1 MLYAL
6 PLVLLPLIIHLLN
19 RLRYK
24 TVHWAAM
31 MFLLKANRAATRRAK
46 IRQYLILLARMLVIF
61 FLIWAVA
68 RPKTGGWIGAAAGGA
83 TETVLILLDRSASME
98 TRDAEKGESR
108 RAHAL
113 TLLAQASKQNANSR
127 FVLIESV
134 LRQPLEIADASGLA
148 TMQMAEAT
156 DTAADIP
163 SMVRAALDYITVNK
177 PGSVELWIASD
188 LQASNWRAD
197 SPEWQDIAARFAG
210 LPTSAS
216 IRVLDLSSEARND
229 VAVAVKSSELR
240 VRDLKAGKSQLGLA
254 LEFKSEG
261 DRKGTVPLL
270 VTGEG
275 AKSQSD
281 ITLSSAVQRQTLKF
295 DVPNAAVGWGKVELP
310 ADDNLADNTAYFAY
324 APPLPLRAV
333 VVGDGPSANRLR
345 FAAAPD
351 KTRTDRTAE
360 LLPAARAENISWK
373 DTAFIAWA
381 APAPTEAVAK
391 SLQAWVEGGGV
402 LLCLPPGG
410 EGGAGPLG
418 VSWGAAESAAKEA
431 PFRVAA
437 WDELDGPLARTDS
450 GASLQVARLEIA
462 RRQLPVAGDGV
473 HVGATFSDG
482 RPFLINRK
490 VGAGQVYV
498 CATLPESE
506 WSNLGEGLVLLPA
519 VQRLLMLGGHR
530 LSPPSMAVAGEW
542 KPADAQE
549 TWTSVETDR
558 RHDWRWHAG
567 VYQNGGNRVALNRP
581 EIEDAPEQVQN
592 AVLNELFRG
601 TKLTVMT
608 GAMEMKADSLESEI
622 WPSLIVFMMIFM
634 CAEMALATS
643 KAMLPQ
649 KPNLPKGPAPRT
661 AAKPEPVEA
670 KV

>member
-530 LSPPSMAVAGEW
+530 LSPPSMAEAGEW